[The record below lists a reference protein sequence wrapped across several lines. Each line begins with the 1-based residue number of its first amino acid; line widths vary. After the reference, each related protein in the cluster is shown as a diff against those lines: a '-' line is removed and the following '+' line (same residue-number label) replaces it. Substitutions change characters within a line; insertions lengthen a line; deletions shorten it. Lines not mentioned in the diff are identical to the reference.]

1 MARTTVEDRLQKEID
16 RIDAKIR
23 SIQVTIE
30 ELQQERQRLVLALE
44 ALRR

>member
-1 MARTTVEDRLQKEID
+1 MARTTVEDRIQKDID